1 MMHVVDGHERVS
13 ANLQQQGEYSIV
25 AVVFEQKS
33 YQLKLTKMVPVCGLL
48 LEKIV
53 ARCWM

>member
-1 MMHVVDGHERVS
+1 MHVVDGHERVS
-13 ANLQQQGEYSIV
+13 ANLQQQGEYSII

-53 ARCWM
+53 TLCWM